1 MPMQRDRYPANWQ
14 EIATHVKSE
23 AKWKC
28 EQCGRECKKPS
39 ESWSDFVD
47 RVVPKVHCT
56 DSYDLLAE
64 ITEKPTR
71 FVLTT
76 AHLNHVPEDVAR
88 SNLKALCSVCH
99 CRMDLKA
106 MAHKKMLKREF
117 QGQLNLFT
125 NYGDSM
131 TNYPNEGDRVASKKP
146 QTSPRVVVTNV
157 DRENDLIEI
166 RTADGAC
173 GSHIKLEKFNAD
185 YTEVK

>member
-1 MPMQRDRYPANWQ
+1 MPMQRDRYPAQWQ
-14 EIATHVKSE
+14 EIALQVKTE
-23 AKWKC
+23 ANWTC
-28 EQCGRECKKPS
+28 EQCGRECKKPG
-39 ESWSDFVD
+39 ESWTDFID

-56 DSYDLLAE
+56 DSYNLLHE

-76 AHLNHVPEDVAR
+76 AHLNHVPEDVTR
-88 SNLKALCSVCH
+88 SNLKALCSACH

-131 TNYPNEGDRVASKKP
+131 TNYPTKGDKVVYNKTDCP
-146 QTSPRVVVTNV
+146 PREVVSVSIV
-157 DRENDLIEI
+157 NDLIKISSPGGGFE
-166 RTADGAC
+166 
-173 GSHIKLEKFNAD
+173 SNVSLEKFNTD
-185 YTEVK
+185 YTKVE